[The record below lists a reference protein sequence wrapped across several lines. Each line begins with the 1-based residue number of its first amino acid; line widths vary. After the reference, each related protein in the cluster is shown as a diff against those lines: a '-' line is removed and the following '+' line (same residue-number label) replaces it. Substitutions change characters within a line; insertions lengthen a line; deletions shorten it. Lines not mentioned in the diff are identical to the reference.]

1 VADHFYGLNVGGSI
15 GDVTFGTSTGST
27 KVELRVTDAT
37 TGMSKTELLRAIEV
51 LEDYITTADAP
62 A

>member
-1 VADHFYGLNVGGSI
+1 MADHFFGLSVGGSI
-15 GDVTFGTSTGST
+15 GDVATGTSTTS
-27 KVELRVTDAT
+27 KVIELRVTDAT